1 MFFFRII
8 IFFLLLFSPLN
19 ANTIYNLIKIP
30 NLEIYQGNTSNGL
43 KYLRAAKPFKV
54 GIRNNSVYCLNSS
67 SKSVDQKF
75 NLIKKNLDRYN
86 SNFLNKINLKF
97 IVLCENLTVSEI
109 SAAGVPNHKMRTL
122 IIDINFDQN
131 FFERVLHHEVFHLI
145 NDSHKSYFLE
155 NDWKKFNNSEF
166 KYSEC
171 STCSNRLNLN
181 LLEKNNGFLTE
192 YSMSTASED
201 MAEVFSFMM
210 TDMEVIINKAL
221 KDPTLNEKILF
232 IKSRVAQIDG
242 KFNFIK

>member
-43 KYLRAAKPFKV
+43 KYLRAVKPFNV

-97 IVLCENLTVSEI
+97 IVLCENLIVSEI

-122 IIDINFDQN
+122 IIDINFDRN

-221 KDPTLNEKILF
+221 KDPILNEKILF

>member
-8 IFFLLLFSPLN
+8 IFFFLLFSPLN

-30 NLEIYQGNTSNGL
+30 NLEIYQVNTSNGL

-97 IVLCENLTVSEI
+97 IVLCQNLIVSEI

-122 IIDINFDQN
+122 IVDINFDKK

-145 NDSHKSYFLE
+145 YDTHKSYFSE

-221 KDPTLNEKILF
+221 KDPILNEKILF

>member
-8 IFFLLLFSPLN
+8 IFFLLLFSPVN

-30 NLEIYQGNTSNGL
+30 NLEIYQDNTSNGL
-43 KYLRAAKPFKV
+43 KYLRATKPFKV
-54 GIRNNSVYCLNSS
+54 GIRNNSVDCLNSS
-67 SKSVDQKF
+67 LKSIDKKF
-75 NLIKKNLDRYN
+75 ILIKNNLGRY
-86 SNFLNKINLKF
+86 SPNFLNKINLKF
-97 IVLCENLTVSEI
+97 IVLCENLIVSEI

-122 IIDINFDQN
+122 IVDINFDKK

-145 NDSHKSYFLE
+145 YDTHKSYFSE

-181 LLEKNNGFLTE
+181 LLEKNNGFFTE

-210 TDMEVIINKAL
+210 TDMEAVKYKVS
-221 KDPTLNEKILF
+221 KDPILNKKILF
-232 IKSRVAQIDG
+232 IKNRLVEIDD

>member
-30 NLEIYQGNTSNGL
+30 NLEIYQVNTSNGL

-109 SAAGVPNHKMRTL
+109 STAGVPNHKMRTL
-122 IIDINFDQN
+122 IIDINFDRN

-221 KDPTLNEKILF
+221 KDPILNEKILF

>member
-1 MFFFRII
+1 
-8 IFFLLLFSPLN
+8 
-19 ANTIYNLIKIP
+19 
-30 NLEIYQGNTSNGL
+30 
-43 KYLRAAKPFKV
+43 
-54 GIRNNSVYCLNSS
+54 
-67 SKSVDQKF
+67 
-75 NLIKKNLDRYN
+75 
-86 SNFLNKINLKF
+86 
-97 IVLCENLTVSEI
+97 
-109 SAAGVPNHKMRTL
+109 MRTL
-122 IIDINFDQN
+122 IIDINFDRN

-221 KDPTLNEKILF
+221 KDPILNCLLYT
-232 IKSRVAQIDG
+232 SPSPRD
-242 KFNFIK
+242 

>member
-8 IFFLLLFSPLN
+8 IFFLLLFSPVN

-43 KYLRAAKPFKV
+43 KYLRATKPFKV
-54 GIRNNSVYCLNSS
+54 GIRNNSVDCLNSS
-67 SKSVDQKF
+67 LKSIDQKF
-75 NLIKKNLDRYN
+75 ILIKNNLDRYN